1 MANQRREMPVF
12 FWRRKPGNCNIY
24 FLKKVAM
31 KLLNSI
37 YNKAASGQIGQ
48 SISMETPRMDW
59 SAQALS
65 FDTLMD
71 VAAGKHPTFDGVC
84 SYGRN

>member
-37 YNKAASGQIGQ
+37 YNKAASGQNRTIHLDGKLHAW
-48 SISMETPRMDW
+48 IS
-59 SAQALS
+59 AS
-65 FDTLMD
+65 F
-71 VAAGKHPTFDGVC
+71 KF
-84 SYGRN
+84 